1 MVNVIFSGESEAD
14 IKLLIK
20 LARKIGIKTRILSI
34 EEWEDMGLGFAI
46 EDGKTGEIVDTREFL
61 KKLRK

>member
-20 LARKIGIKTRILSI
+20 LARKIGIKTRVLST
-34 EEWEDMGLGFAI
+34 EEWEDLGLGLAI
-46 EDGKTGEIVDTREFL
+46 EDGKTGEFVNTAEFL